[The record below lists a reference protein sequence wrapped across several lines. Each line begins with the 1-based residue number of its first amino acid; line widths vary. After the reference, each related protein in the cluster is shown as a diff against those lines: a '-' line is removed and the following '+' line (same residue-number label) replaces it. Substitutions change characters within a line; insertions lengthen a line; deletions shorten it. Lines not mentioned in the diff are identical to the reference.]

1 MTIFEWLN
9 SIKIPDPETIFK
21 NVISFIFNFIFNPPQ
36 SWWFNTVKFAFI
48 SFSIFLLIGIIF
60 FLIKT
65 SWLKS
70 RFLQNITEFLTYR
83 PYGSIKLKSK
93 WMKIASRLES
103 GVDSEYKLAVI
114 EADSLF
120 DEVLKNI
127 GYKGEDL
134 TEKLSKIKKDVLPS
148 LDEILKSHRV
158 RDNIVHDPSYNLT
171 YEEARKVLEAFR
183 KGLEELDAF

>member
-9 SIKIPDPETIFK
+9 SIKIPDLEIIAK
-21 NVISFIFNFIFNPPQ
+21 NIISFIFNPPQ
-36 SWWFNTVKFAFI
+36 LWWLNVIKFVFI
-48 SFSIFLLIGIIF
+48 SFSLFLLIGIIF
-60 FLIKT
+60 FIIKT

-70 RFLQNITEFLTYR
+70 RFLQNIIEFLTYR

-93 WMKIASRLES
+93 WMKVASKLES
-103 GVDSEYKLAVI
+103 GIDSEYKLAII

-134 TEKLSKIKKDVLPS
+134 TEKLSKMKKDVLPS
-148 LDEILKSHRV
+148 IDEIVKSHKI

-171 YEEARKVLEAFR
+171 YEEAKSVLEAFR

>member
-1 MTIFEWLN
+1 LLIA
-9 SIKIPDPETIFK
+9 I
-21 NVISFIFNFIFNPPQ
+21 
-36 SWWFNTVKFAFI
+36 
-48 SFSIFLLIGIIF
+48 IFLIF
-60 FLIKT
+60 RT

-70 RFLQNITEFLTYR
+70 RFLQNIIEFFTYR

-93 WMKIASRLES
+93 WLKIASRLES

-148 LDEILKSHRV
+148 LDEIVKSHKI

-171 YEEARKVLEAFR
+171 YEEGKKVLEAFR